1 MAILFVTVFVVED
14 DTAVDTTAVPVALG
28 NVTVVSVAAAAAER
42 VTDPP
47 PVPLIDTGILQSPH
61 QTMFHALPEETV
73 TTIPLATVTGPN
85 VPAFLPTGIV

>member
-1 MAILFVTVFVVED
+1 MLMAILFVTVFVVED

-47 PVPLIDTGILQSPH
+47 PVPLIDTGISDHRP
-61 QTMFHALPEETV
+61 V
-73 TTIPLATVTGPN
+73 
-85 VPAFLPTGIV
+85 